1 VVSGESLWDIS
12 QQYGLQLNKL
22 KKYNRISS
30 DRDLSDGMVL
40 WLSSKKPTESDE
52 ALVLKNVVEV
62 DKSQSFSW
70 AVNPDQT
77 QAALTTKPIIPDSVV
92 STPVAGAGTPQLEAR
107 QTDETV
113 TGDVKD
119 PKDSVFTVATPT
131 VKNEKKA
138 HVVVAGETL
147 YGIAKQ
153 HNVGVMDLVAWN
165 NLNLKDGIRPGQVIK
180 LIDDQPV
187 AAKNEGPK
195 ALATLEHEVK
205 ATDTLFSVARKYNV
219 TIQELMEWNN
229 KKDFDLVVGE
239 KLTIKPK

>member
-1 VVSGESLWDIS
+1 
-12 QQYGLQLNKL
+12 
-22 KKYNRISS
+22 
-30 DRDLSDGMVL
+30 
-40 WLSSKKPTESDE
+40 
-52 ALVLKNVVEV
+52 
-62 DKSQSFSW
+62 
-70 AVNPDQT
+70 
-77 QAALTTKPIIPDSVV
+77 
-92 STPVAGAGTPQLEAR
+92 
-107 QTDETV
+107 
-113 TGDVKD
+113 
-119 PKDSVFTVATPT
+119 
-131 VKNEKKA
+131 
-138 HVVVAGETL
+138 
-147 YGIAKQ
+147 
-153 HNVGVMDLVAWN
+153 MDLVAWN